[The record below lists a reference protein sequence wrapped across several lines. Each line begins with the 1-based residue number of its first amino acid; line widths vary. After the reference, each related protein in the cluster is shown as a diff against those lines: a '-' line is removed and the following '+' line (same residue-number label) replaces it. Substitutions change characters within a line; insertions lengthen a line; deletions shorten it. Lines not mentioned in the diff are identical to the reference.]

1 MAALGHTIA
10 VVDRSGKVVSTSKH
24 LINVFKEAKAA
35 YRERKAEIVAGRHHE
50 LQQKKARHA
59 LKAHAI
65 DDDDLHSRDSR
76 GSSRSKRSH
85 RRPATNRFYSD
96 SIAPSSVSSR
106 PSPPPSP
113 FKLQQDRSSAPSS
126 PRALARRHT
135 GIEDI
140 PKSPSIS
147 RSGSS
152 PCTIDMDLAYGEI
165 PPPLEVA
172 RVEEEVELKGLI
184 NKVKKIL
191 DEAECLQY
199 SATAIIST
207 LQKDPEAMAAVALTL
222 AEISNI
228 ASKMA
233 PGALIA
239 LKGSA
244 PAVFALLASPQFLI
258 AAGVGVGITVVAL
271 GGYKIIKKIKAK
283 HSEEDSGMDELLEI
297 GGDVSRINNWRRGI
311 AEVQPESPGTSV
323 DGEFITPRAA
333 EISRLNL
340 NETAE
345 PSSHRRSSRRSASE
359 NESSKG
365 SNVGHSKHSR
375 SRKEKGEKKGEKKEK
390 KPSPLRLMFQ
400 PSCGKDTILTN
411 KVDVQGKNHKIPMA
425 SDSRLAQADRATQN
439 RDSLNALINR
449 DDSNRLY
456 QPNND
461 QEAFVGLVK
470 DRSSKSSGPIN
481 GGDSAHSW
489 QLEGNLSTAIRGE
502 LANQSHDSSKTGRQ
516 RNGSLRERE
525 NRTEEKDTVLRLSPA
540 QIYDLTSSPDSLPRV
555 APAVEGRILIGLDG
569 NMQDTSQET
578 YNIGQQ
584 PVYLPETEACHA
596 RKVNSIDT
604 LSQRNYIRDAEGNIF
619 TRSTISDN
627 REASPTDRKSSQVA
641 STTPVVRKNSP
652 GISLSAQNTMPSSR
666 NSKSIP
672 KPLNLDDK
680 RLGTK
685 NVVSEDSMPS
695 PMPQTIPIPPYSLP
709 TYLQLEL
716 SSRRPSPLYIHHSR
730 STDFP
735 YESSRVKM
743 ERLQNFLRVP
753 LHLEGV
759 LWFGFFVCL
768 DAWLS
773 CFTILPLRFLKALGI
788 IIQSVIRNV
797 VAELKF
803 IALSLYSGPG
813 RVWRRRRA
821 SSATSP
827 TRPSVA
833 STVPATP
840 KETPSQSP
848 SNKSPQFSFPAE
860 SDNPLSDHNRVE
872 PARGRKARR
881 SRHQRAKSTPSALGP
896 DNKAD
901 IVKGFLILVSC
912 IILMQFDA
920 SRMYHGIRGQA
931 AIKLYVI
938 YNVLEVCDRLL
949 SAIGQDVLECLISKE
964 ALERKPD
971 GRSKIMRPF
980 RLFLL
985 ALVYNLLHSSAL
997 FFQVITLNVA
1007 VNSYSNALLT
1017 LLMSNQ
1023 FVEIKSTVFKK
1034 FEKEN
1039 LFQLT
1044 CADVVERFQ
1053 LWLMLTIIALR
1064 NLIETGGLT
1073 LGPASDNDFSPPIK
1087 SSIYPK
1093 AFTIFPTWA
1102 GLLFQPFLLV
1112 LGSEVLVDWLKHCY
1126 ITKFNN
1132 TKPAI
1137 YGRFLDVFAKDYYT
1151 NAFANQNL
1159 TRRLGLPIIPLS
1171 CLFIRALVQTYHM
1184 FLATHLP
1191 PPVASTATSL
1201 SVDSTST
1208 SPATTAAIQHIDHMF
1223 RRAIGRSTFGA
1234 ASSSPISILHP
1245 MSWLHQSWSTDDI
1258 IALFTMLTFF
1268 LILFLCLLIV
1278 KLLLGMILLS
1288 YARGRY
1294 KGMKEREAESV
1305 QAEGRRVG
1313 GWGVVEVDEDKRRW
1327 IYMDDKEG
1335 AKRARERE
1343 ERAREMQE
1351 KGGGDFGRVSYSG
1364 AKHGFANIRTAA
1376 PFDGHVAN
1384 DRHGHRATD
1393 ATDMSESHGEI
1404 LDEPAL
1410 FHKIRNERS
1419 ILALAVS
1426 DARLFAGT
1434 QAGEISVWSL
1444 ETYERIDSIKAHHRS
1459 VLSLYLSSDEGL
1471 LFSSGGDAIVN
1482 WYDLSD
1488 KDQRPKPDLSRHP
1501 LNRNHRFFDS
1511 KGPGGAPTPRPASPS
1526 QPRSHSGKQLE
1537 IDKTDIL
1544 QYAHNGYTYCMLLFG
1559 SAEAAVFE
1567 DEVLISGGGDGTIK
1581 IWALDAED
1589 GGSISELRSLES
1601 GDDSVLTL
1609 TIDGAFLYSGRSGGD
1624 VNVWDLETCQLVRRI
1639 ESHHVDVLTLCVGH
1653 GSIFS
1658 GSANGLVKQFS
1669 PGYECLHE
1677 WQAHNQLILASLVT
1691 EQRGKRIYVT
1701 GGNDGYVTIWD
1712 IGRIRHVSTEA
1723 AFTDND
1729 QLLQSLSQLVA
1740 LRTVSSKR
1748 EYAQECRRGASWLR
1762 NLFKNFGADTEML
1775 GAAESRNPVVF
1786 AQFRGKGTS
1795 GKKRKRTL
1803 FYGHYDVVP
1812 AEDKQRLWASDPF
1825 EMRGLNGYLY
1835 GRGVSDNK
1843 GPVLAAIFAVAE
1855 LVAEKTLSSDV
1866 VFLIEG
1872 EEECGSRGFQEVIQK
1887 NKDLVGDVD
1896 WILLANSYWLDDEIP
1911 CLTYGLRGVV
1921 HATVT
1926 IESGRSNLHSG
1937 VDGSQRI
1944 NEAMKDL
1951 IGVLAVLSSND
1962 GLIKIPGFYNPVLR
1976 LTPSE
1981 DEAYTAISKALVRRD
1996 PERGDS
2002 HELAEQLKG
2011 RWREPSLTI
2020 HRIIN
2025 SDPTGSSVIPHSAT
2039 ATISIRLVP
2048 NQTTAIISEALKKV
2062 LRAAFTALKTPNQLS
2077 ISIDHAAEPW
2087 LGDPGNKLFRTLE
2100 EAVVDVWGPL
2110 GHPHRGSVP
2119 PAKSPPKEN
2128 AKLAVHARST
2138 LGTSASLTNGSD
2150 HHSQATADSPSPPVS
2165 PKSTRFPVRPSWR
2178 PLFIREGGS
2187 IPAIR
2192 FLEQEFQAPA
2202 AHLPCRQASDKAHL
2216 DNERM
2221 RLSNLYKSKDIFK
2234 RIFRDLPLK

>member
-1 MAALGHTIA
+1 MAALGQTIA

-24 LINVFKEAKAA
+24 LINVFKEAKVA

-50 LQQKKARHA
+50 LQEKKARHA

-65 DDDDLHSRDSR
+65 DDDFHSRDSR
-76 GSSRSKRSH
+76 ASSRSKRSH
-85 RRPATNRFYSD
+85 RRPATNRVYSD

-113 FKLQQDRSSAPSS
+113 LKLQQDRSSAPSS
-126 PRALARRHT
+126 PRALTRRHT
-135 GIEDI
+135 DI
-140 PKSPSIS
+140 NEIAKSPSIN
-147 RSGSS
+147 RSMTS
-152 PCTIDMDLAYGEI
+152 PCNIDMDLAYGDI
-165 PPPLEVA
+165 PPPLEVV
-172 RVEEEVELKGLI
+172 RIEEEVELKGLV
-184 NKVKKIL
+184 NRVKQIL
-191 DEAECLQY
+191 EEAECLQY
-199 SATAIIST
+199 SATSIIST
-207 LQKDPEAMAAVALTL
+207 LQKDPDAMAAVALTL

-233 PGALIA
+233 PGALMA
-239 LKGSA
+239 LKRSA
-244 PAVFALLASPQFLI
+244 PAVFTLLACPQFLI

-283 HSEEDSGMDELLEI
+283 HLEEDPGMDELLEI
-297 GGDVSRINNWRRGI
+297 GGDVGRIDNWRRGI
-311 AEVQPESPGTSV
+311 AQVQAENTGTSA
-323 DGEFITPRAA
+323 DGEFITPQAA
-333 EISRLNL
+333 ALSRLNL
-340 NETAE
+340 NDIVE
-345 PSSHRRSSRRSASE
+345 PRSHHRSSTRSAGE
-359 NESSKG
+359 KG
-365 SNVGHSKHSR
+365 SS
-375 SRKEKGEKKGEKKEK
+375 
-390 KPSPLRLMFQ
+390 
-400 PSCGKDTILTN
+400 
-411 KVDVQGKNHKIPMA
+411 KVDVPGKYHKPPMP
-425 SDSRLAQADRATQN
+425 SDSSLAQADGSTQN
-439 RDSLNALINR
+439 HDSPDALVSGDR
-449 DDSNRLY
+449 SYGLTQSDDG
-456 QPNND
+456 QKI
-461 QEAFVGLVK
+461 FVGLAK
-470 DRSSKSSGPIN
+470 DQSSRPSRAIN
-481 GGDSAHSW
+481 GEHSEPPW
-489 QLEGNLSTAIRGE
+489 QQEGKLSTAIRGN
-502 LANQSHDSSKTGRQ
+502 LANRSHDSSRVGRQ
-516 RNGSLRERE
+516 PSGSLQERE
-525 NRTEEKDTVLRLSPA
+525 SRPEGRDSVLRLTPA
-540 QIYDLTSSPDSLPRV
+540 QIHELTSSPDSLPRA
-555 APAVEGRILIGLDG
+555 APAIEEQILVAFDRDTE
-569 NMQDTSQET
+569 DTSSET
-578 YNIGQQ
+578 GSLGQ
-584 PVYLPETEACHA
+584 PAHLPGAGNGDACM
-596 RKVNSIDT
+596 VNSVET
-604 LSQRNYIRDAEGNIF
+604 PLQKSHGGDAEGKQANIWGGI
-619 TRSTISDN
+619 TSDGI
-627 REASPTDRKSSQVA
+627 EASPSDRKDSQVA
-641 STTPVVRKNSP
+641 SVTPPLRKNLFFAS
-652 GISLSAQNTMPSSR
+652 SSAQNNMPSSR

-672 KPLNLDDK
+672 KSLDLDD
-680 RLGTK
+680 RMLETK
-685 NVVSEDSMPS
+685 DTVLEDPMPS

-730 STDFP
+730 TTDFP
-735 YESSRVKM
+735 YESSRVKI

-759 LWFGFFVCL
+759 LGFGFFVCF

-788 IIQSVIRNV
+788 ILHSVIRNV

-803 IALSLYSGPG
+803 IAASLYSGPG

-827 TRPSVA
+827 TRLSA
-833 STVPATP
+833 AGTVPATP
-840 KETPSQSP
+840 KETPSHSP
-848 SNKSPQFSFPAE
+848 SAKSAKFAFPGE
-860 SDNPLSDHNRVE
+860 SDNPLSDHSRTE
-872 PARGRKARR
+872 PPRERRKTRR
-881 SRHQRAKSTPSALGP
+881 SRHRRAKSTPSALRP

-901 IVKGFLILVSC
+901 IVKGLLILVSC

-980 RLFLL
+980 WLFLL

-1073 LGPASDNDFSPPIK
+1073 LGPASDSDFSPPIK

-1093 AFTIFPTWA
+1093 SFTIFPTWA

-1112 LGSEVLVDWLKHCY
+1112 LGSELLVDWLKHCY

-1137 YGRFLDVFAKDYYT
+1137 YGRFLDLLAKDYYT

-1191 PPVASTATSL
+1191 PPRASTATSL
-1201 SVDSTST
+1201 SVDSTTT

-1234 ASSSPISILHP
+1234 ASSPPMSILRP
-1245 MSWLHQSWSTDDI
+1245 TSWLHLSWSTDDI

-1294 KGMKEREAESV
+1294 KGMKEREAEPV
-1305 QAEGRRVG
+1305 QAEGKRVG

-1327 IYMDDKEG
+1327 IYLDDKDG

-1343 ERAREMQE
+1343 ERVKEMQE
-1351 KGGGDFGRVSYSG
+1351 KGGGDFSRVRRYSM
-1364 AKHGFANIRTAA
+1364 T
-1376 PFDGHVAN
+1376 
-1384 DRHGHRATD
+1384 TD
-1393 ATDMSESHGEI
+1393 ATDMPESVEPHGEASNQ
-1404 LDEPAL
+1404 PAL
-1410 FHKIRNERS
+1410 FHKIKNERS

-1426 DARLFAGT
+1426 DSRLFAGT
-1434 QAGEISVWSL
+1434 QAGEILVWSL
-1444 ETYERIDSIKAHHRS
+1444 ETCERIDSLKAHHRS
-1459 VLSLYLSSDEGL
+1459 VLSLYVAKDEDL

-1482 WYDLSD
+1482 VSGHDWNRIRLILMSN
-1488 KDQRPKPDLSRHP
+1488 KDQRPIPDLSRHP

-1511 KGPGGAPTPRPASPS
+1511 KGPGGALTPRPASAS
-1526 QPRSHSGKQLE
+1526 EPRSQTGKQLE
-1537 IDKTDIL
+1537 IDKTDIV

-1559 SAEAAVFE
+1559 TPEAAIFD

-1581 IWALDAED
+1581 IWALNAED
-1589 GGSISELRSLES
+1589 GGSISELRVLES

-1609 TIDGAFLYSGRSGGD
+1609 TIDTTFLYSGRSGGD

-1639 ESHHVDVLTLCVGH
+1639 KSYRVDVLTLCVGH

-1658 GSANGLVKQFS
+1658 GSADGLVKQFS
-1669 PGYECLHE
+1669 PRYECLHE
-1677 WQAHNQLILASLVT
+1677 WKAHDQLILASIVT
-1691 EQRGKRIYVT
+1691 EQQGKRIYVT

-1712 IGRIRHVSTEA
+1712 IGRTHHEPTEA

-1740 LRTVSSKR
+1740 LRTVSSKQ
-1748 EYAQECRRGASWLR
+1748 EYAQDCRRGASWLR
-1762 NLFKNFGADTEML
+1762 SLFKNFGADTEML
-1775 GAAESRNPVVF
+1775 SASESRNPVVF
-1786 AQFRGKGTS
+1786 AQFRGRGTP

-1812 AEDKQRLWASDPF
+1812 ADDKQRLWASDPF

-1843 GPVLAAIFAVAE
+1843 GPVLAAIFAAAE

-1887 NKDLVGDVD
+1887 NKDLIGDVD
-1896 WILLANSYWLDDEIP
+1896 WILLANSYWLDDDIP

-1921 HATVT
+1921 HVTVN

-1951 IGVLAVLSSND
+1951 ISVLATLSSNN
-1962 GLIKIPGFYNPVLR
+1962 GSINIPGFYDRVLR

-1981 DEAYTAISKALVRRD
+1981 DKAYTAISKALVERD
-1996 PERGDS
+1996 PTRGDS

-2025 SDPTGSSVIPHSAT
+2025 SGPPGSSIIPHSAT

-2048 NQTTAIISEALKKV
+2048 NQTTLVISVALKKV
-2062 LRAAFTALKTPNQLS
+2062 LRAAFAALKTSNQLS
-2077 ISIDHAAEPW
+2077 ISIDHTAEPW
-2087 LGDPGNKLFRTLE
+2087 LGDPGNTLFRTLE

-2110 GHPHRGSVP
+2110 GHHRRGSA
-2119 PAKSPPKEN
+2119 PAAKAEPKEISS
-2128 AKLAVHARST
+2128 LPVHARST

-2150 HHSQATADSPSPPVS
+2150 HHSQATADSSSSPAS
-2165 PKSTRFPVRPSWR
+2165 PNSMRFHARPSWR

-2187 IPAIR
+2187 IPAVR

-2202 AHLPCRQASDKAHL
+2202 AHLPCGQASDKAHL